1 VKLLSSLALGTLYV
15 IAVSG
20 CTQVEGASVGS
31 LPTTRSSGI
40 VVGAFNFS
48 ESELLAQLYGQA
60 LSARGFDVRILDEG
74 APREVL
80 EPALE
85 QGVIDLV
92 PEYLGT
98 ASSWLGFGDAAAG
111 NSSKA
116 THKQLQSLLSERGL
130 RALEFAPAE
139 NKNEVVVTNDTATQY
154 NLHTISDLAPV
165 AEELVFGGPPECRIR
180 PLCLVGLES
189 VYGMRFQSFQP
200 LDAGGPLTVAALNG
214 GEVDVALMFTTDA
227 AIGANGLVVLDD
239 DRRLQPA
246 ENIVPVVS
254 DALVLRHGAAL
265 AQALNSVSERL
276 SPQTLTA
283 LNRQIAGG
291 TSPQNAAR
299 AWLIALDLGASR

>member
-1 VKLLSSLALGTLYV
+1 MS
-15 IAVSG
+15 
-20 CTQVEGASVGS
+20 EFW
-31 LPTTRSSGI
+31 TR
-40 VVGAFNFS
+40 
-48 ESELLAQLYGQA
+48 
-60 LSARGFDVRILDEG
+60 ARR
-74 APREVL
+74 
-80 EPALE
+80 
-85 QGVIDLV
+85 
-92 PEYLGT
+92 
-98 ASSWLGFGDAAAG
+98 LGFGDAAAG

-200 LDAGGPLTVAALNG
+200 LDASGPLTVAALNG

-299 AWLIALDLGASR
+299 AWLIALDLGALR